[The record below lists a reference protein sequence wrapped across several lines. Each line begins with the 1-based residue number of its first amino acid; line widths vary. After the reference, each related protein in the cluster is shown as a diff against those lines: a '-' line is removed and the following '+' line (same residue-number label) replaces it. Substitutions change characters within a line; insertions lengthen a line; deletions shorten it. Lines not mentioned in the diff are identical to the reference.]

1 MAGVSEAQGRWKQR
15 PPEHVST
22 WDSRTWENWHRQGRR
37 HLYHREMSSVAYY
50 KTRVKIVEVP
60 YLLGKVEFGY
70 RRFLGPGAIY
80 MEKLP
85 RGQEPKE
92 AQGNPHQN
100 SLLKTKWQV
109 HLRAIQQRGVLG
121 DQNGMTV
128 GYMHF
133 WRQNTNP
140 QPSTTPT
147 LTSKQF

>member
-1 MAGVSEAQGRWKQR
+1 MFSI
-15 PPEHVST
+15 
-22 WDSRTWENWHRQGRR
+22 
-37 HLYHREMSSVAYY
+37 AYY
-50 KTRVKIVEVP
+50 KIHLKTAEFP

-70 RRFLGPGAIY
+70 RRFPGPGSIY

-109 HLRAIQQRGVLG
+109 HLRAIQQRRILG

-128 GYMHF
+128 G
-133 WRQNTNP
+133 
-140 QPSTTPT
+140 
-147 LTSKQF
+147 

>member
-1 MAGVSEAQGRWKQR
+1 MAGVSEAQGRCKQE
-15 PPEHVST
+15 PPEHGST

-37 HLYHREMSSVAYY
+37 HLNHREMFSIAYY
-50 KTRVKIVEVP
+50 KIRLKIVEFP

-70 RRFLGPGAIY
+70 RRFLGPGSIY

-100 SLLKTKWQV
+100 SLLKTKRQV
-109 HLRAIQQRGVLG
+109 HLRAIQQRGILG
-121 DQNGMTV
+121 DQNGVTV

-133 WRQNTNP
+133 WRENTNP
-140 QPSTTPT
+140 QPTTTPT
-147 LTSKQF
+147 LTSKRF